1 MGLFRSQ
8 PVLFVARK
16 SIWPTFQ
23 SELTPPRPQK
33 HKDVASAK
41 ETEEDILVALLP
53 WTERGIYT
61 YEDPLGLKDNVLW
74 GTWMPSVSLP

>member
-53 WTERGIYT
+53 
-61 YEDPLGLKDNVLW
+61 
-74 GTWMPSVSLP
+74 